1 MLYKVECPTPANTPK
16 SAPVVTRCRVYPGMV
31 TRVWVGFPL
40 GCYGLCHLQVWHW
53 AWPVWPWSPA
63 DSFHW
68 NDYMFTFADRYPLTT
83 APYEFVV
90 KTWNLDDFYP
100 HTPTF
105 MVMVEPALPEEE
117 LRRLH
122 DALLALGLLRGT

>member
-1 MLYKVECPTPANTPK
+1 
-16 SAPVVTRCRVYPGMV
+16 
-31 TRVWVGFPL
+31 
-40 GCYGLCHLQVWHW
+40 
-53 AWPVWPWSPA
+53 
-63 DSFHW
+63 
-68 NDYMFTFADRYPLTT
+68 MFTFADRYPLTT